1 MKKGY
6 MRLFAALLSVLLLVG
21 TIPLNIFAL
30 EGDNVAEVWVNGEMK
45 DSSENSFEE
54 MWNKAVSLAS
64 KKTDKEEKAE
74 VVFKIYSDWN
84 ADSKGFFGN
93 GTGFKNGAISV
104 PSDKIITIDLNGF
117 MIDRGLTEK
126 TAATRNGMVIYMES
140 GSELTVIDSGADRVN
155 KGSVT
160 DGVWYDDVNGTTEI
174 KGGVITGG
182 HNLTDG
188 GAFYLEDK
196 TSLVLSGGTIAGN
209 MANDGGGVQIEG
221 STSKLQM
228 SENTA
233 IMYNRAKGEIYGG
246 GGICTDGTSITIAGG
261 NVKNNT
267 AKYGGGIYCYKD
279 DVSIIGVNIE
289 NNTATVDGGGIY
301 PQEPGVSVSSSTI
314 KGNSAKGNGGGIFVY
329 NTGTSVSDS
338 VIENNSAVG
347 KGDGVFVSEDCDISV
362 SGKMLIKNNG
372 EENLY
377 LAGNNE
383 LLPGS
388 MSRGTEIY
396 VSLAGAMDSLTGS
409 ANPFV
414 SAPADTRPEYFFSDK
429 DGYYIARQNNP
440 SESNYRYLYFEKGT
454 RPETDA
460 KVLTSS
466 SVNTAYGTYEGD
478 NGTYGLYKGHFEYAS
493 VLDTVNNYA
502 PTFYYSDGYFDS
514 DPKKYNSHLATM
526 SLSLAMSAFVKNTEN
541 EEKYFNQFAHVKQL
555 MSDIGCADED
565 IYVNDDYLNKPAF
578 FGKDAE
584 RLSTI
589 GVAIANKKIKIADT
603 EYTLIPVA
611 VRGAGYEIEWASNGT
626 LGASGESQGFSDA
639 ATQAFNLIEK
649 YISDYGLQEAVQNGT
664 AKFWLVGYS
673 RASVTANIAAKR
685 LVDKYGQNNDI
696 YGYCFEVPQGGSDEA
711 ALKEEWT
718 DNGLYYSIH
727 NIINKA
733 DFVTMLMPTEMGLKR
748 YGVDHFVPGN
758 PEVFEAPESETN
770 TYNGGDVTISYD
782 NSYDGYEVS
791 HDTSSLYFK
800 QRELMLK
807 QLQAVNPDL
816 QFEDYFHKA
825 TINYVGYV
833 VGTKDLIGEVTDDG
847 LTPDEF
853 VLDFYGKLMEWALCN
868 DEVKNYREYF
878 ATYKP
883 WSADS
888 WGADKPT
895 DLGYFETEMTVEDA
909 IRTLINLIFGKDSE
923 DSDALIDI
931 LLSSALGISAVDFSG
946 NISLLELYLSYIRDW
961 QNRTRTEKVE
971 MGNKLIEAVL
981 KERYPGAETIFD
993 YLTDEEAEEVLEA
1006 LPVIIDLL
1014 LTFVGKDYNA
1024 GVLDDSQVM
1033 LGTFAYNMNTLIS
1046 AHYPEINLAWLRSY
1060 DSNFAEDKD
1069 AFIIEASEAAAPTG
1083 TLYSDDGMLTLSAAP
1098 GSAIYYSTDDGATWN
1113 YYRRALAVDSGV
1125 SSVKA
1130 YTMQYGIKSAETV
1143 INAEKRPE
1151 NEKPPF
1157 VPSISLDGKGIAV
1170 MLGGAGVVA
1179 AAIAGIVIAVKKR
1192 KKVNM

>member
-1 MKKGY
+1 MKKTVI
-6 MRLFAALLSVLLLVG
+6 RLLSVILSIIIVSG
-21 TIPLNIFAL
+21 VMPVSVFAQP
-30 EGDNVAEVWVNGEMK
+30 ESNVAEVWVNGEMK
-45 DSSENSFEE
+45 KASSDSFEE
-54 MWNKAVSLAS
+54 IWKEAVSLAS
-64 KKTDKEEKAE
+64 KRTDNNEKAD
-74 VVFKIYSDWN
+74 VVFKLLADWT
-84 ADSKGFFGN
+84 ADNGSFGN
-93 GTGFKNGAISV
+93 GSGFKNGAISV
-104 PSDKIITIDLNGF
+104 AKDKIITIDLNGF
-117 MIDRGLTEK
+117 AIDRNLSEK
-126 TAATRNGMVIYMES
+126 QMATRNGMVIYMEN
-140 GSELTVIDSGADRVN
+140 GSSLTVKDSNAASVHM
-155 KGSVT
+155 GSIT
-160 DGVWYDDVNGTTEI
+160 DGVWYKDDNGTVQI
-174 KGGVITGG
+174 NGGIITGG
-182 HNLTDG
+182 YNLSDG
-188 GAFYLEDK
+188 GAVYMEEK
-196 TSLVLSGGTIAGN
+196 TSLVLEGGKIIGN
-209 MANDGGGVQIEG
+209 KANDGGGVQIEG
-221 STSKLQM
+221 GTTKLQM
-228 SENTA
+228 SEKA
-233 IMYNRAKGEIYGG
+233 EILYNRAEGGIYGG
-246 GGICTDGTSITIAGG
+246 GGICTDGTGVTIAGG

-289 NNTATVDGGGIY
+289 NNTATADGGGIY

-338 VIENNSAVG
+338 VIENNSANG
-347 KGDGVFVSEDCDISV
+347 NGDGIFVSRDCDISI

-372 EENLY
+372 NENLY
-377 LAGNNE
+377 LADNNE
-383 LLPGS
+383 LVAGS
-388 MSRGTEIY
+388 MSRGTEVYI
-396 VSLAGAMDSLTGS
+396 SLAGNMENCTG
-409 ANPFV
+409 AEMPFV
-414 SAPADTRPEYFFSDK
+414 SAAADTRPEYFFSDEE
-429 DGYYIARQNNP
+429 GYYVARQNDP
-440 SESNYRYLYFEKGT
+440 SKTNYRYLYMEKGN
-454 RPETDA
+454 RPETEA
-460 KVLTSS
+460 KVITSS

-478 NGTYGLYKGHFEYAS
+478 NGTYGLYKGNFEYAS
-493 VLDTVNNYA
+493 VLDSVNNYA

-526 SLSLAMSAFVKNTEN
+526 SLGLAMSAFVKNTEN
-541 EEKYFNQFAHVKQL
+541 EDKYFNQFAHVKQL

-578 FGKDAE
+578 FGKNAD

-589 GVAIANKKIKIADT
+589 GVAIGSKKLKIADT

-639 ATQAFNLIEK
+639 ANQAFNLIEK
-649 YISDYGLQEAVQNGT
+649 YIEDYGLQQAVQNGT

-711 ALKEEWT
+711 VLKEEWT
-718 DNGLYYSIH
+718 DNGEYHSIH

-748 YGVDHFVPGN
+748 YGVDHYVPGN
-758 PEVFEAPESETN
+758 PEVFDAPKAETKA
-770 TYNGGDVTISYD
+770 YNGGNVTTAYD
-782 NSYDGYEVS
+782 NSYEGYEVS
-791 HDTSSLYFK
+791 HKTDSLYFR

-833 VGTKDLIGEVTDDG
+833 VGTKDLIGEVSDDG
-847 LTPDEF
+847 LTPDKF

-868 DEVKNYREYF
+868 DEIKNYREYF

-888 WGADKPT
+888 WGADKPA
-895 DLGYFETEMTVEDA
+895 DLGYFATEMTVEDA
-909 IRTLINLIFGKDSE
+909 VGTLIKLIFGKSSE
-923 DSDALIDI
+923 DADAIIDI

-946 NISLLELYLSYIRDW
+946 NISLLEIYLSYIREW
-961 QNRTRTEKVE
+961 QNKTRPEKVE

-981 KERYPGAETIFD
+981 KERYPGAETIYD
-993 YLTDEEAEEVLEA
+993 YLTEDEAKEVISA

-1014 LTFVGKDYNA
+1014 LTFVGKDYNT
-1024 GVLDDSQVM
+1024 GTLDDSQVM
-1033 LGTFAYNMNTLIS
+1033 LGTFAYNMSTLIS

-1069 AFIIEASEAAAPTG
+1069 AFIIEATEAAAPTG
-1083 TLYSDDGMLTLSAAP
+1083 TLYTDDGVLTLSATP
-1098 GSAIYYSTDDGATWN
+1098 GSAIYYSVDNGATWS
-1113 YYRRALAVDSGV
+1113 YYRKALAIDKGV

-1130 YTMQYGIKSAETV
+1130 YSMQYGVKSAEAIV
-1143 INAEKRPE
+1143 NAEVRPE
-1151 NEKPPF
+1151 PEKPF
-1157 VPSISLDGKGIAV
+1157 VPSISFDVKGIAII
-1170 MLGGAGVVA
+1170 LIGAVVVA
-1179 AAIAGIVIAVKKR
+1179 AAIAGVVVLIKKR
-1192 KKVNM
+1192 KK